1 MIHKT
6 LALTFIILTVLL
18 AVGYIYTTP
27 EPVEPNEDIELKKY
41 SGNSDDSYGRMFTTH
56 CYVVDEDE
64 SLVKE
69 MVGKELFDA
78 AQENVVHING
88 ETYSFVL
95 CGVARY
101 EMSVGGPADTR
112 FFLGF
117 EDPENS
123 RIHVSFWLE
132 NRGSARAPFLA
143 SMHTNMSLHVSSNL
157 DGHGLGIILPKD
169 TADIVLTDGIILS
182 HSEDEYEFLDMYIGK
197 GYIVI
202 KEDYD
207 YECPEKMWV
216 GGENVYKGDED
227 YFCYHEGYFIPKQVI
242 PFTSTYPED
251 IIQKCCNGLPEN
263 PWLPTC

>member
-1 MIHKT
+1 MMRKT
-6 LALTFIILTVLL
+6 LALTLIILTVLL
-18 AVGYIYTTP
+18 AVGYTYTTP
-27 EPVEPNEDIELKKY
+27 EPVEPNEDTELKKY

-56 CYVVDEDE
+56 CYVVDGDE

-95 CGVARY
+95 DEVARY
-101 EMSVGGPADTR
+101 YMSEGGPADTCLSLR
-112 FFLGF
+112 F

-123 RIHVSFWLE
+123 RISVSFWLE
-132 NRGSARAPFLA
+132 NQGSARAPFL
-143 SMHTNMSLHVSSNL
+143 SSTHTNMSLHVSSNL
-157 DGHGLGIILPKD
+157 DGHGLTIILPKN
-169 TADIVLTDGIILS
+169 TADIVVTDGIILS
-182 HSEDEYEFLDMYIGK
+182 HSEDEHEFLDMYIGK

-202 KEDYD
+202 KEDYYD
-207 YECPEKMWV
+207 ECPEKMWV
-216 GGENVYKGDED
+216 GGKYVYKGDED
-227 YFCYHEGYFIPKQVI
+227 YVCYHEGYFIPKQVI

-263 PWLPTC
+263 PWLVAC